1 MIVPILGN
9 VTYSITL
16 DPSVWIF
23 DDRKVELEKVFEEP
37 NQETEQA
44 KEASKKAA
52 ERWNKALH
60 PQHSKPPVNPNISRA
75 EGEKILTKTY
85 AIPVRDFIESAEPGQ
100 GATEAALI
108 LNGSEEVVLSLS
120 DLQEGFLLFSKEG
133 KPLKDDGP
141 VHFYYNNPTKRD
153 QPVKSVSKIKIL

>member
-23 DDRKVELEKVFEEP
+23 DDRKVELDKAFDQSKAAIEE
-37 NQETEQA
+37 EIEI
-44 KEASKKAA
+44 SRKAA

-75 EGEKILTKTY
+75 EGKEILKRTY
-85 AIPVRDFIESAEPGQ
+85 VIPVRDFIESAEPGQ
-100 GATEAALI
+100 NATEAALVI
-108 LNGSEEVVLSLS
+108 NGSEDFILPLT
-120 DLQEGFLLFSKEG
+120 DLREGFLLFSREG
-133 KPLKDDGP
+133 KPLKEDGP
-141 VHFYYNNPTKRD
+141 VHFYYSDPTKSD
-153 QPVKSVSKIKIL
+153 QPIKNVLKIKIL